1 MISLHSLHSKSIVFG
16 WQRYCKSWMMIHWFL
31 PTGCCFSSLNL
42 IFMTHDIV
50 MFSCIVKDIS
60 QNPSAGVSFQN
71 HLLLE
76 IKASNLLL
84 LRYFACRQS
93 YVYVSSNIPH
103 ILDFSRKPMD
113 LRIIDLISSIEH
125 SCLAWNIH
133 HLSIAISLDLAN
145 LGDTIWAV
153 IFTFAC
159 SLHLTS
165 HYCLY
170 ACLHYWLGTRMLVG
184 FVQHQDNKPTTNST
198 KTPPTQPKPTKHCQ
212 VWRGPSLPAEL
223 LRGARMASPGP
234 GAEHAAP
241 CWDGARDVN
250 DYTKC

>member
-1 MISLHSLHSKSIVFG
+1 MDDDSLL
-16 WQRYCKSWMMIHWFL
+16 
-31 PTGCCFSSLNL
+31 
-42 IFMTHDIV
+42 
-50 MFSCIVKDIS
+50 
-60 QNPSAGVSFQN
+60 SANRLLFQ
-71 HLLLE
+71 
-76 IKASNLLL
+76 
-84 LRYFACRQS
+84 Q
-93 YVYVSSNIPH
+93 
-103 ILDFSRKPMD
+103 
-113 LRIIDLISSIEH
+113 
-125 SCLAWNIH
+125 
-133 HLSIAISLDLAN
+133 LSIAISLDLAN

-223 LRGARMASPGP
+223 LRGARMASPGA

-250 DYTKC
+250 GLHKVLKWIKDIFGDSWCSLGRCFFVWRLGCIDV